1 MNLPFSYMA
10 SNIDGWSPILGKDS
24 ETGDKSTSYHNTTT
38 AAAATTA
45 TTATVQSNQL
55 CGKLF

>member
-1 MNLPFSYMA
+1 MA